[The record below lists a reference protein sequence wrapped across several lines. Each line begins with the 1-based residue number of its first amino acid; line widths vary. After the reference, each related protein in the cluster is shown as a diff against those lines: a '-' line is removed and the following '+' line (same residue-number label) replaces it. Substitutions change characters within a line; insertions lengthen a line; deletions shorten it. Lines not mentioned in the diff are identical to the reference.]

1 MRSVVIILLVLVP
14 IICLSQRQVYEFGIK
29 ATSCWY
35 FSNDWCQAF
44 FEATKGNRAITL
56 KVRRLS
62 DRIITPIFVKING
75 RFIPIH
81 ATGKIRLF
89 YTYSVST
96 NYRSN
101 LYIESIYIY
110 TDSSWSVIYVK
121 DNLSK
126 LIKFINPKK

>member
-1 MRSVVIILLVLVP
+1 MRSVVIILLMLVP

-35 FSNDWCQAF
+35 FSDDGCQAF
-44 FEATKGNRAITL
+44 FEATKGNRSITL

-62 DRIITPIFVKING
+62 DRITTPIFVKINN
-75 RFIPIH
+75 RFAPIH
-81 ATGKIRLF
+81 ANGKVRRF
-89 YTYSVST
+89 YAYSVST

-110 TDSSWSVIYVK
+110 TGKSWSVIYVN
-121 DNLSK
+121 DDLNR
-126 LIKFINPKK
+126 LIEFINPKK

>member
-1 MRSVVIILLVLVP
+1 MRSVVIIILVLVP
-14 IICLSQRQVYEFGIK
+14 IICLSQKQIYEFGIK

-35 FSNDWCQAF
+35 FSDDGCQAF

-62 DRIITPIFVKING
+62 DKIITPIFVKING

-81 ATGKIRLF
+81 ANWKIRRF
-89 YTYSVST
+89 YTYSINT
-96 NYRSN
+96 NYRSS

-110 TDSSWSVIYVK
+110 TGKGWSVIYVK
-121 DNLSK
+121 DDLSK